1 MEKKGYGVTLTRR
14 CNVQMM
20 VVLII
25 ILIMTTYSTNAKVT
39 WKTVTKDIMP
49 GMNVTLKCS
58 TLLEN
63 VCDGGGRKWK
73 GGKNNTL
80 LVFNEGPVNKKK
92 YSSKCENNGFT
103 LTIIDFRLDDFN
115 QNYTCSYKFDQYTD
129 ILRQDSYALSQ
140 TETNNAVSNVVV
152 MNILIVMVIAVA
164 ML

>member
-1 MEKKGYGVTLTRR
+1 MKLSF
-14 CNVQMM
+14 
-20 VVLII
+20 L
-25 ILIMTTYSTNAKVT
+25 VT

-129 ILRQDSYALSQ
+129 ILRQDSYACKYR
-140 TETNNAVSNVVV
+140 TYDKHTIMVSRYLMFNYIFWYRIF
-152 MNILIVMVIAVA
+152 N
-164 ML
+164 